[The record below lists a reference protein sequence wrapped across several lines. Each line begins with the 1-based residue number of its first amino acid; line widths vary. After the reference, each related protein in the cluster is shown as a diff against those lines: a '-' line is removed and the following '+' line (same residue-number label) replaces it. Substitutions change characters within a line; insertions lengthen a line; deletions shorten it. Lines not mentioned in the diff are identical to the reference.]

1 MTKEDLTE
9 LFDTYL
15 KRGFSE
21 YEWKI
26 HNQKS
31 YESFEEELQNCEE
44 YLNSPV
50 IDERHKIAILLT
62 GHIRNNSILD
72 GILKYFKKIDYDVFI
87 HTWDNVGK
95 KGNETNLDD
104 TLNIQAVND
113 EIYKIPNVKSVLIEN
128 NKKIISEMKT
138 IKGYF
143 NYSSPEVFI
152 KSQLYSINKSFEL
165 LEEYSKKTKTNYD
178 IVFKFRFDSK
188 INDFRLRDNL
198 IKDIINNDIIFVPNA
213 DNNHIHLDYGT
224 SCQTCDTMYY
234 THGLKKVHRFPH
246 TTIICDL
253 FAYGSYKSMKDY
265 CDVYNHYDKINQS
278 FYEDNME
285 SLKTNS
291 DNIIFEDGNYL
302 MQDYDGHID
311 SFYYFNCSY
320 PERVLQ
326 VHLKKYMLIQSKK
339 IKLNLV
345 R

>member
-1 MTKEDLTE
+1 MTREELTQ

-15 KRGFSE
+15 KRNFSD
-21 YEWKI
+21 YEWSV
-26 HNQKS
+26 HNKKDYS
-31 YESFEEELQNCEE
+31 SFEHELQNCEE
-44 YLNSPV
+44 YHNSSI
-50 IDERHKIAILLT
+50 IDDRFKIGILLT
-62 GHIRNNSILD
+62 GHIRNNNILD

-95 KGNETNLDD
+95 KGSETNLNDVLDID
-104 TLNIQAVND
+104 TVNF
-113 EIYKIPNVKSVLIEN
+113 EISKIPNVKSVLIEN
-128 NKKIISEMKT
+128 NKDVIGKMKL

-152 KSQLYSINKSFEL
+152 KSQLYSINQTFKL
-165 LEEYSKKTKTNYD
+165 LEKYSKKTKTKYD
-178 IVFKFRFDSK
+178 IIFKFRFDSNIDTFALK
-188 INDFRLRDNL
+188 DDL
-198 IKDIINNDIIFVPNA
+198 IKDIIENDIIFVPNE

-224 SCQTCDTMYY
+224 SCHSCDTMYY
-234 THGLKKVHRFPH
+234 KHGLKKVHIFPH

-265 CDVYNHYDKINQS
+265 CDVYNHYDKINKS
-278 FYEDNME
+278 FIDGNME
-285 SLKTNS
+285 SLKTNGE
-291 DNIIFEDGNYL
+291 NVVFEDGNYM

-326 VHLKKYMLIQSKK
+326 VHLRKYMLVQSKK
-339 IKLNLV
+339 VKLNLV